1 MWVCSTSER
10 EGLLTVNLALRVV
23 KLAFLDLFE
32 ELFWLFL
39 FNLLVALLGLLILP
53 LPLMAA
59 GLAWVAAEI
68 GQGKA
73 IGWRTFVEGA
83 RRYWKPAY
91 LWGLINAVTWVI
103 IIINYNF
110 YSHVDATWAIIP
122 FWLLVSISLIWGVV
136 QLYVL
141 PLLILQEAPSLRLA
155 YRNGL
160 VLMASQPAVIIVL
173 LILIAVLAAA
183 TFFLPILAFVV
194 DFAFIALLVNRAV
207 LESVKV
213 VKEREAR

>member
-1 MWVCSTSER
+1 VI
-10 EGLLTVNLALRVV
+10 LALRVV
-23 KLAFLDLFE
+23 KLAFLDLLE
-32 ELFWLFL
+32 EFFL
-39 FNLLVALLGLLILP
+39 FNLLLVLLGFLIIP

-73 IGWRTFVEGA
+73 IGWRTFVDGA

-91 LWGLINAVTWVI
+91 LWGLINAVTWFI
-103 IIINYNF
+103 IVINYNF
-110 YSHVDATWAIIP
+110 YSNLDASWAIIP
-122 FWLLVSISLIWGVV
+122 FWLLVSISLIWGAV

-160 VLMASQPAVIIVL
+160 VLMASQPAVIILL
-173 LILIAVLAAA
+173 LILIAALAIA
-183 TFFLPILAFVV
+183 TFFLLILAFVV
-194 DFAFIALLVNRAV
+194 DFAFIALLANRAV
-207 LESVKV
+207 LESVKA

>member
-1 MWVCSTSER
+1 MI
-10 EGLLTVNLALRVV
+10 LALRVV
-23 KLAFLDLFE
+23 KLAFLDLIE
-32 ELFWLFL
+32 EMFWLFL
-39 FNLLVALLGLLILP
+39 FNLLLALLGMLILP

-73 IGWRTFVEGA
+73 INWQTFVDGA

-91 LWGLINAVTWVI
+91 LWGLINLVTWFI
-103 IIINYNF
+103 IAVNYNF
-110 YSHVDATWAIIP
+110 YTNLDASWAIIP
-122 FWLLVSISLIWGVV
+122 FWLLVSISLVWGGV

-141 PLLILQEAPSLRLA
+141 PLLILQEAPSLKLA

-160 VLMASQPAVIIVL
+160 VLMASQPAVIILL
-173 LILIAVLAAA
+173 LILIAVLAIA

-194 DFAFIALLVNRAV
+194 DFAFIALLANRAV

-213 VKEREAR
+213 MKEREAR

>member
-1 MWVCSTSER
+1 MI
-10 EGLLTVNLALRVV
+10 LALRVV
-23 KLAFLDLFE
+23 KLAFLDLIE
-32 ELFWLFL
+32 EMFWLFF
-39 FNLLVALLGLLILP
+39 FNLLSAVLGLLILP

-73 IGWRTFVEGA
+73 IGWRTFVDGA

-91 LWGLINAVTWVI
+91 LWGLLNVVTWVI
-103 IIINYNF
+103 IVINYNF
-110 YSHVDATWAIIP
+110 YSNLNATWAIVP
-122 FWLLVSISLIWGVV
+122 FWLLISISLIWGVM

-141 PLLILQEAPSLRLA
+141 PLLIVQEAPSLRLA

-160 VLMASQPAVIIVL
+160 VLMASQPAVIVLL
-173 LILIAVLAAA
+173 LILIAVLAIA

-194 DFAFIALLVNRAV
+194 DFAFIALLTNRAV

-213 VKEREAR
+213 TKEREVR

>member
-1 MWVCSTSER
+1 
-10 EGLLTVNLALRVV
+10 LLTVILALRVV
-23 KLAFLDLFE
+23 KLAFLDLIE
-32 ELFWLFL
+32 EIWWLFV
-39 FNLLVALLGLLILP
+39 FNLLLALLGLLILP
-53 LPLMAA
+53 LPLLAA

-73 IGWRTFVEGA
+73 IGWQTFVDGA

-91 LWGLINAVTWVI
+91 LWGLINVVTWI
-103 IIINYNF
+103 IIVVNYNF
-110 YSHVDATWAIIP
+110 YSNLDATWAIIP
-122 FWLLVSISLIWGVV
+122 FWFLISISLVWGVV

-141 PLLILQEAPSLRLA
+141 PLLILQETPSLRLA

-160 VLMASQPAVIIVL
+160 VLMASQPAVIILL
-173 LILIAVLAAA
+173 LILIAVLAIA

-194 DFAFIALLVNRAV
+194 DFAFIALLANRAV

-213 VKEREAR
+213 AKERAAR

>member
-1 MWVCSTSER
+1 VI
-10 EGLLTVNLALRVV
+10 LALRVV
-23 KLAFLDLFE
+23 KLAFLDLIE
-32 ELFWLFL
+32 EMFWLFL
-39 FNLLVALLGLLILP
+39 FNLLLALAGLLILP

-73 IGWRTFVEGA
+73 IGWRTFVDGA

-91 LWGLINAVTWVI
+91 LWALINVVTWVLI
-103 IIINYNF
+103 VVNYNF
-110 YSHVDATWAIIP
+110 YGSLDAAWTVIP
-122 FWLLVSISLIWGVV
+122 FWFLISISVVWGAV

-160 VLMASQPAVIIVL
+160 VLMASQPAVVIL
-173 LILIAVLAAA
+173 LLLLIAVLAIA

-213 VKEREAR
+213 MKGREVH

>member
-1 MWVCSTSER
+1 
-10 EGLLTVNLALRVV
+10 LFTVILALRVV
-23 KLAFLDLFE
+23 KLAFLDLLE
-32 ELFWLFL
+32 ELFWLLL
-39 FNLLVALLGLLILP
+39 FNLLLVLLGFLIIP

-73 IGWRTFVEGA
+73 IGWRTFVDGA

-91 LWGLINAVTWVI
+91 LWGLINVVTWFI
-103 IIINYNF
+103 IVVNYNF
-110 YSHVDATWAIIP
+110 YSNLDASWAIVP
-122 FWLLVSISLIWGVV
+122 FWLLVSISLIWGAV

-160 VLMASQPAVIIVL
+160 VLMASQPAVIIL
-173 LILIAVLAAA
+173 LLVLIAALAIA
-183 TFFLPILAFVV
+183 TSFLLILAFVV
-194 DFAFIALLVNRAV
+194 DFAFIALLANRAV
-207 LESVKV
+207 LESVKA

>member
-1 MWVCSTSER
+1 MI
-10 EGLLTVNLALRVV
+10 LALRVV
-23 KLAFLDLFE
+23 KLAFLDLIE
-32 ELFWLFL
+32 EMFWLFL
-39 FNLLVALLGLLILP
+39 FNLLLALLGTLILP

-73 IGWRTFVEGA
+73 INWQTFVDGA

-91 LWGLINAVTWVI
+91 LWGLINLVTWFI
-103 IIINYNF
+103 IAVNYNF
-110 YSHVDATWAIIP
+110 YTNLDASWAIIP
-122 FWLLVSISLIWGVV
+122 FWLLVSISLVWGGV

-141 PLLILQEAPSLRLA
+141 PLLILQEAPSLKLA

-160 VLMASQPAVIIVL
+160 VLMASQPAVIILL
-173 LILIAVLAAA
+173 LILIAVLAIA

-194 DFAFIALLVNRAV
+194 DFAFIALLANRAV

-213 VKEREAR
+213 MKEREAR

>member
-1 MWVCSTSER
+1 VI
-10 EGLLTVNLALRVV
+10 LALRVV
-23 KLAFLDLFE
+23 KLAFLDLIE
-32 ELFWLFL
+32 EMFWLFL
-39 FNLLVALLGLLILP
+39 FNLLLALLGLLILP
-53 LPLMAA
+53 LPLMVA
-59 GLAWVAAEI
+59 GLAWVAAEV

-73 IGWRTFVEGA
+73 IGWQTFVDGA

-91 LWGLINAVTWVI
+91 LWGLINVVTWVI
-103 IIINYNF
+103 IAVNYSF
-110 YSHVDATWAIIP
+110 YSNLDAAWAIIP
-122 FWLLVSISLIWGVV
+122 FWLLVSLSLVWGIM
-136 QLYVL
+136 QLYVF
-141 PLLILQEAPSLRLA
+141 PLLILQEAPSLKLA

-160 VLMASQPAVIIVL
+160 VLMASQPLVVIL
-173 LILIAVLAAA
+173 LLVLIAVLAIA

>member
-1 MWVCSTSER
+1 
-10 EGLLTVNLALRVV
+10 LLTVILALRVV
-23 KLAFLDLFE
+23 KLAFLDLIE
-32 ELFWLFL
+32 EMFWLFL
-39 FNLLVALLGLLILP
+39 FNLLLALLGMLILP

-73 IGWRTFVEGA
+73 INWQTFVDGA

-91 LWGLINAVTWVI
+91 LWGLINVVTWFI
-103 IIINYNF
+103 IAVNYNF
-110 YSHVDATWAIIP
+110 YTNLDASWAIIP
-122 FWLLVSISLIWGVV
+122 FWLLVSISLVWGGV

-141 PLLILQEAPSLRLA
+141 PLLILQEAPSLKLA

-160 VLMASQPAVIIVL
+160 VLMASQPAVIILL
-173 LILIAVLAAA
+173 LILIAVLAIA

-194 DFAFIALLVNRAV
+194 DFAFIALLANRAV

-213 VKEREAR
+213 MKEREAR